1 MTEEKGGVKI
11 PIKSIADL
19 SAGET
24 FFTSYGEELVAKEV
38 SYIPYP
44 ALFTECIP
52 VPAVTVQGKFV
63 KDRYFN
69 IALAGLYKIVEK

>member
-1 MTEEKGGVKI
+1 MTEEKGGVKV
-11 PIKSIADL
+11 PIKSIDDL
-19 SAGET
+19 SPGET
-24 FFTSYGEELVAKEV
+24 FFTYYGEKLVAKEV

-52 VPAVTVQGKFV
+52 VPAVTVQGKHV
-63 KDRYFN
+63 DRYFT